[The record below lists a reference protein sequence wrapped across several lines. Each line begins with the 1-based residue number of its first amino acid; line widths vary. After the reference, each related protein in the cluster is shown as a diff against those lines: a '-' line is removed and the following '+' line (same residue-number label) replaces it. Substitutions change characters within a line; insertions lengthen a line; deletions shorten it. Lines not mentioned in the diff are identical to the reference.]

1 MSIKSLDPRVTRLGI
16 SENEELKSEK
26 SALDQWQTYEVFTQA
41 KTGAHHMHV
50 GSLHA
55 PNDEMAYV
63 LAKEQFGRR
72 NKVTSLWVAKTS
84 VMITADNDGEL
95 YARNDEKIYREAGGF
110 KVMDRINEYKAKVKS
125 EKSKEEQ

>member
-16 SENEELKSEK
+16 PENEELKSDK
-26 SALDQWQTYEVFTQA
+26 GAMDQWQTYEVFTQP

-84 VMITADNDGEL
+84 VMITAENDSEL
-95 YARNDEKIYREAGGF
+95 FARNDEKIYREAGGF
-110 KVMDRINEYKAKVKS
+110 KVMDRINEYKERTKNK
-125 EKSKEEQ
+125 

>member
-16 SENEELKSEK
+16 PENEELKSNK
-26 SALDQWQTYEVFTQA
+26 GAMDQWQTYEVFTQA

-84 VMITADNDGEL
+84 VMITAENDSEL
-95 YARNDEKIYREAGGF
+95 FARNDEKIYREAGGF
-110 KVMDRINEYKAKVKS
+110 KVMDRINEYKERVKN
-125 EKSKEEQ
+125 K

>member
-16 SENEELKSEK
+16 PESEELKSDK
-26 SALDQWQTYEVFTQA
+26 PALDQWQTYEVFTQA
-41 KTGAHHMHV
+41 KTGAHHTHV

-55 PNDEMAYV
+55 PNDEMAYI

-84 VMITADNDGEL
+84 VMITAENDSEL
-95 YARNDEKIYREAGGF
+95 FARNDEKIYREAGGF
-110 KVMDRINEYKAKVKS
+110 KVMDRINEYKERVKN
-125 EKSKEEQ
+125 K

>member
-16 SENEELKSEK
+16 HENGNLESGN
-26 SALDQWQTYEVFTQA
+26 SAQFQWQTYEVFTQA
-41 KTGAHHMHV
+41 KTGARHTHV

-55 PNDEMAYV
+55 PNDEMAYI

-95 YARNDEKIYREAGGF
+95 FATNDEKTYREASGF
-110 KVMDRINEYKAKVKS
+110 KVMDKINAYKKKVNK
-125 EKSKEEQ
+125 

>member
-16 SENEELKSEK
+16 SENGDLSSGE
-26 SALDQWQTYEVFTQA
+26 SAQFQWQTYEVFTQA
-41 KTGAHHMHV
+41 KTGARHTHV

-55 PNDEMAYV
+55 PNDEMAYI

-95 YARNDEKIYREAGGF
+95 YATNDEKTYREASGF
-110 KVMDRINEYKAKVKS
+110 KVMDRINEFKKKS
-125 EKSKEEQ
+125 SSSS

>member
-16 SENEELKSEK
+16 PENGEPTSGNLESGN
-26 SALDQWQTYEVFTQA
+26 SANFQWQTYEVFTQA

-55 PNDEMAYV
+55 PNDEMAYI

-95 YARNDEKIYREAGGF
+95 FATNDEKTYREASGF
-110 KVMDRINEYKAKVKS
+110 KVMDKINAYKAKVKN
-125 EKSKEEQ
+125 EK